1 MQMKNNH
8 TEDSELIDEAKAG
21 NKEALNFLMTKYYPR
36 VYSSLYGYTKS
47 KEDSEDLAQAT
58 FIKAWKALETF
69 RGDSAFFTWLYRI
82 AINLAKNHFQS
93 SAYKKQ
99 KLNISE
105 DDRLLE
111 TEDPLNIEDELLQE
125 DALKSINKFIQT
137 LPENLRTSF
146 VLREVEGK
154 SYEDIAKI
162 TETPLGTVRSRIFRA
177 RETILNFINGDI
189 LNG

>member
-1 MQMKNNH
+1 MKNNH
-8 TEDSELIDEAKAG
+8 TEDSKLIDEAKAG

-36 VYSSLYGYTKS
+36 VYASLYAYTKS

-58 FIKAWKALETF
+58 FIKAWKGLETF

-105 DDRLLE
+105 DERLLE

-162 TETPLGTVRSRIFRA
+162 TETPIGTVRSRIFRA

>member
-8 TEDSELIDEAKAG
+8 TEDSKLIDEAKAG

-36 VYSSLYGYTKS
+36 VYSSLYAYTKS

-58 FIKAWKALETF
+58 FIKAWKALESF

-105 DDRLLE
+105 DDRLYE
-111 TEDPLNIEDELLQE
+111 AEDPLNIEDELLQQ
-125 DALKSINKFIQT
+125 DALKMINKFIQT
-137 LPENLRTSF
+137 LPESLRTSF

-154 SYEDIAKI
+154 SYEDISKI
-162 TETPLGTVRSRIFRA
+162 TETPIGTVRSRIFRA
-177 RETILNFINGDI
+177 RETISNFINGEI